1 MVENARHAE
10 VGPQSGRTG
19 RAEETGRA
27 RQSERSGAAW
37 APVSRRSTHELVIAA
52 IEDQIMN
59 GALVVGD
66 LLPPERELAARLH
79 VSRTGVRE
87 AIRGLEAHGV
97 LRSEVGSGRGAGTFV
112 AAMPS
117 AALERFLRL
126 HVALANFPVH
136 DVIETRILLERASAA
151 LAAERADEEALD
163 GLEEH
168 LARTEGPG
176 VTREVF
182 NDADTDFHV
191 ALARAGGNA
200 LFAEM
205 TGAIRASLRAPLL
218 EAFTKVEDW
227 EAMAEMLR
235 RQHRQILD
243 ALRAGEAEEAAR
255 LTAEHIRAA
264 SAALPELPGA

>member
-1 MVENARHAE
+1 MVENAHHEE
-10 VGPQSGRTG
+10 VGPQR
-19 RAEETGRA
+19 RAHGG
-27 RQSERSGAAW
+27 GADW
-37 APVSRRSTHELVIAA
+37 GPVSRRSTHELVIAA
-52 IEDQIMN
+52 IEDQIMT

-66 LLPPERELAARLH
+66 LLPPERELAARLQ

-87 AIRGLEAHGV
+87 AIRVLEAHGV

-112 AAMPS
+112 AALPS

-136 DVIETRILLERASAA
+136 DVVETRVLLERASAA
-151 LAAERADEEALD
+151 LAAERADAESLAE
-163 GLEEH
+163 LEQL
-168 LARTEGPG
+168 LARMDRPD
-176 VTREVF
+176 VSREAF
-182 NDADTDFHV
+182 NDADTEFHV
-191 ALARAGGNA
+191 AIARAGGNA

-205 TGAIRASLRAPLL
+205 TGAIRASLRAPIL

-227 EAMAEMLR
+227 DATAAMLR
-235 RQHRQILD
+235 SQHHAILD

-264 SAALPELPGA
+264 AAALPDLPGA